1 MLCAQDVVLYTLLG
15 RLNREQKMLK
25 SVYLIQ
31 PKTEI
36 PTLTALITRVLMSSF
51 NQLPWPHSLPES
63 CVVSLVDAANGG
75 DRRSGLE
82 ESKAIHRLIA
92 PIAQLES
99 PRKSDEPK
107 NRPGTDEPAMTSRI
121 DSHVPGV

>member
-51 NQLPWPHSLPES
+51 NQLP
-63 CVVSLVDAANGG
+63 
-75 DRRSGLE
+75 
-82 ESKAIHRLIA
+82 
-92 PIAQLES
+92 
-99 PRKSDEPK
+99 
-107 NRPGTDEPAMTSRI
+107 
-121 DSHVPGV
+121 